1 MRKKMLISV
10 LSVQQRMTMRKRKR
24 EREIDTER
32 DTIDRES
39 ERWGRET
46 YDKLLDGWMLLLQ
59 IKNK

>member
-1 MRKKMLISV
+1 MLISV

-39 ERWGRET
+39 ER
-46 YDKLLDGWMLLLQ
+46 
-59 IKNK
+59 